1 MIGCAASWRRSS
13 NGRSGSAGPQQLSKG
28 ANDGTTVAGLLIERP
43 TPRGV
48 SRIYG
53 YLGDGIVGITAT
65 PLRNEGHNDLAAH
78 SAAVVQAIEV
88 GIQALHLGSPSD

>member
-1 MIGCAASWRRSS
+1 MVGASRQVRS
-13 NGRSGSAGPQQLSKG
+13 NLRKELMTAH
-28 ANDGTTVAGLLIERP
+28 TVAGLLIERP

-48 SRIYG
+48 SRIYY
-53 YLGDGIVGITAT
+53 YLGDGIDVITAT

-78 SAAVVQAIEV
+78 SAAVVQAIED

>member
-1 MIGCAASWRRSS
+1 MVGASRQVRS
-13 NGRSGSAGPQQLSKG
+13 NFRKELMTAH
-28 ANDGTTVAGLLIERP
+28 TVAGLLIERP

-53 YLGDGIVGITAT
+53 YLDDGIDGITAT
-65 PLRNEGHNDLAAH
+65 PLRNEGHNDLGAH